1 MILLAKTP
9 VLASMPKI
17 LPASGVRLNA
27 QDDPIGK
34 ARALVSPLPN
44 SWWKSWDGRSVST
57 VLIAS
62 SAEFAEQMLL
72 EATPDLI
79 VLDIDM
85 PERDGWSFA
94 EDLRSGGKPNIP
106 IIVISGHADE
116 EGMAGAKMALHDA
129 FLAKP
134 FNLDDLLMQVAELLK
149 VTLVLDSEVEADTP
163 IAQDLTPEDRHILL
177 ESAAVGHPAG
187 VRAHLAKLLAENRGA
202 TSLLDLIE
210 KRLDRF
216 DMGGIVEIPE
226 ATPDAAE

>member
-1 MILLAKTP
+1 
-9 VLASMPKI
+9 
-17 LPASGVRLNA
+17 
-27 QDDPIGK
+27 
-34 ARALVSPLPN
+34 
-44 SWWKSWDGRSVST
+44 
-57 VLIAS
+57 
-62 SAEFAEQMLL
+62 MLL

-134 FNLDDLLMQVAELLK
+134 FNLDDLLMQVAELLR

-187 VRAHLAKLLAENRGA
+187 VRAHLAKLHAENRGA

-226 ATPDAAE
+226 ATRDAAE